1 MSSSLLD
8 SSPKVGWPTGGVILD
23 IDLSKMEV
31 NSLNSS
37 FLRLNNYCQS
47 CRGYN
52 KTIFNPYIHFYFKMV
67 FLTFTI
73 FKINFMNSLFLFKKI
88 LLLFLV
94 FLLFS
99 CASRKDLVYY
109 QDIDTLTQK
118 EKSNSYEIKIQ
129 PDDLL
134 MIIVSAEDPEI
145 AIPFN
150 LNTVSIPSST
160 NSALGTGQQTNQLY
174 LVDANGY
181 IEFPVLG
188 KLKVSGLT
196 RSEVLQ
202 LLNGKIASYIKKPII
217 NLRIMNF
224 KVSVQ
229 GEVTV
234 PGTYTVPSERI
245 TLIEALSMAKDLTIY
260 GKRNNILIIREID
273 GVKSYN
279 RIDITKADFINSPFY
294 YLAQNDVVYVEPNKN
309 KINGAAVG
317 PNTGVLISITSL
329 VITLIT
335 LIITTTK

>member
-1 MSSSLLD
+1 
-8 SSPKVGWPTGGVILD
+8 
-23 IDLSKMEV
+23 
-31 NSLNSS
+31 
-37 FLRLNNYCQS
+37 
-47 CRGYN
+47 
-52 KTIFNPYIHFYFKMV
+52 
-67 FLTFTI
+67 
-73 FKINFMNSLFLFKKI
+73 MNSLFLFKKT

-160 NSALGTGQQTNQLY
+160 NSTLATGQQTTQLY
-174 LVDANGY
+174 LVDTNGY

-188 KLKVSGLT
+188 RLKVSGLT

-279 RIDITKADFINSPFY
+279 RVDITKADFINSPFY